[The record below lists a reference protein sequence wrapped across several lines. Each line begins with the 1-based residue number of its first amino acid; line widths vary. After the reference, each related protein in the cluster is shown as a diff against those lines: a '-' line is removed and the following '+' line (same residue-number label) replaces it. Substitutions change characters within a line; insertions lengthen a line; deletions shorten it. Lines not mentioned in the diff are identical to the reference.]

1 MRRSATLILVLFG
14 TNPYNFDRLAKAI
27 EMYAQIS
34 GEEIVAQ
41 LGNTT
46 YYPEGVKCFDFLP
59 REELLSLI
67 EQAEVVI
74 TQGGFGSILDCLERR
89 KRIVAVPRKME
100 LGECKDILGQEE
112 LVRELEKEGKLVGVY
127 DVKDLPKMIEKAREL
142 QPKFELNT
150 KIPNLVLVFIKTI
163 IG

>member
-1 MRRSATLILVLFG
+1 MILVLFG

-34 GEEIVAQ
+34 KEEIVAQ

-46 YYPEGVKCFDFLP
+46 YHPKGIKYFDFLP
-59 REELLSLI
+59 RDELLHLI
-67 EQAEVVI
+67 DQAEIVI

-89 KRIVAVPRKME
+89 KRTVAVPRKRD
-100 LGECKDILGQEE
+100 LKECKDDGLAQEE
-112 LVRELEKEGKLVGVY
+112 IVRKLEEEGRLVGVY
-127 DVKDLPKMIEKAREL
+127 EIKDFPAAIEKVRML
-142 QPKFELNT
+142 QPKFEPNT
-150 KIPNLVLVFIKTI
+150 EIPNLILDFVKSI